1 MREYQATILENK
13 PAAENIYSLT
23 LALPEA
29 VKIRAGQF
37 ADLSVGGAH
46 LLKRPLAV
54 CKADGEKVTV
64 CYQIRGEGTKLLSE
78 RKAGETLDALL
89 PLGNGFYL
97 KENEKKIALVGGGVG
112 IFPMISVIGEYAA
125 EKEISAY
132 VGTHDGA
139 ALSAGT
145 AAIHMALKAAGVK
158 KGDIVFCQ
166 DLTFSATANPII

>member
-13 PAAENIYSLT
+13 PAAENIYSLI

-97 KENEKKIALVGGGVG
+97 KENGFAGGRTPRRRA
-112 IFPMISVIGEYAA
+112 FLRAA
-125 EKEISAY
+125 AHASGAENGARGQGYSLLCFFG
-132 VGTHDGA
+132 GTH
-139 ALSAGT
+139 
-145 AAIHMALKAAGVK
+145 GVR
-158 KGDIVFCQ
+158 DRRLPRLRVRE
-166 DLTFSATANPII
+166 DERRTRPRL

>member
-78 RKAGETLDALL
+78 RKAGKRSTR
-89 PLGNGFYL
+89 
-97 KENEKKIALVGGGVG
+97 
-112 IFPMISVIGEYAA
+112 
-125 EKEISAY
+125 
-132 VGTHDGA
+132 
-139 ALSAGT
+139 
-145 AAIHMALKAAGVK
+145 
-158 KGDIVFCQ
+158 FC
-166 DLTFSATANPII
+166 LSATAFISNKTKRSPSWAAA